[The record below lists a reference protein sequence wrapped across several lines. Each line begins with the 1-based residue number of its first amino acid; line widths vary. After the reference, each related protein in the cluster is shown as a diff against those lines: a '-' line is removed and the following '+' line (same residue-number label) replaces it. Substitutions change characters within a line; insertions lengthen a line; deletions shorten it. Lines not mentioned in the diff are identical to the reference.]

1 VSQNVARVGIVQE
14 EAMRRNSF
22 VLSLV
27 LVAIPTSVL
36 AQNPPASDQTAL
48 TLAAKAVAALTGGN
62 SISDVTLNAN
72 VNSMLGD
79 GSNTGTGIFEGKGF
93 GESRVD
99 LNLSSAARSD
109 VRNTSSGVP
118 GGAWET
124 NGGTPTPFAQH
135 NCWTDAAWFFPALT
149 SLSQT
154 ANPNFVFS
162 YVAREQHGG
171 LDTQH
176 IRVYQWFPHGA
187 PSAALSTM
195 EFYLDATSFLPIAI
209 GFQSHPDDNMGTNLP
224 TEIDFAN
231 YQSVNGFQ
239 LPFHFQKIFGG
250 SVILDVLVTS
260 ASFNTGLPDS
270 LFTLQ

>member
-1 VSQNVARVGIVQE
+1 MARFGFGVPLLLLLVSVA
-14 EAMRRNSF
+14 S
-22 VLSLV
+22 
-27 LVAIPTSVL
+27 
-36 AQNPPASDQTAL
+36 AQNPPQSDPQAVSLATKAMTAL
-48 TLAAKAVAALTGGN
+48 MNGVAL
-62 SISDVTLNAN
+62 SDVTLNAS
-72 VNSMLGD
+72 VTSTV
-79 GSNTGTGIFEGKGF
+79 GSDYDTGNATFYVKGTS
-93 GESRVD
+93 ESRVD
-99 LNLSSAARSD
+99 SNLNTSGTRSD
-109 VRNTSSGVP
+109 VRNVVTGTP

-124 NGGTPTPFAQH
+124 NGGKPTPFAPH

-171 LDTQH
+171 VDTQH
-176 IRVYQWFPHGA
+176 IRVYQWSPQGA

-195 EFYLDATSFLPIAI
+195 DFYLDPVSSLPIAI
-209 GFQSHPDDNMGTNLP
+209 GFESHPDNNMGTNLP

-239 LPFHFQKIFGG
+239 VPFHFQKIFGG
-250 SVILDVLVTS
+250 GVVLDVIVTS
-260 ASFNTGLPDS
+260 ASVNTGLPDS